1 MPYCENYLVGIMIE
15 TPACALCADIF
26 AKRCD
31 FFSVGTN
38 DLVQYVTA
46 ADRGNGNVASVYNPY
61 NLAVIRLINFAAK
74 AAAENGIPISICGD
88 LAANLDFTEI
98 FVGMGIKSL
107 SVPSPMIGRLKK
119 RLGEISNAEAEK
131 TLQKVLSMENEDE
144 IEDFLKGGI

>member
-1 MPYCENYLVGIMIE
+1 
-15 TPACALCADIF
+15 
-26 AKRCD
+26 
-31 FFSVGTN
+31 
-38 DLVQYVTA
+38 
-46 ADRGNGNVASVYNPY
+46 
-61 NLAVIRLINFAAK
+61 IRLINFAAK